1 MNTTR
6 TAIVV
11 AIGLIMALWWAVM
24 PPRFAPEQAGPI
36 GAARQLQCPEGSR
49 LEGKLCVCPDNSA
62 WNGVVCERGA
72 KKLGVVSHKLGPARD
87 AASSLAFARSK
98 VPSLPGT
105 LTSWPAKLDAI
116 NSAFPQAGSVA
127 MIEVV
132 SGRGREA
139 GHVAIVEEVGDSW
152 LTIIEGNYISGEVT
166 RRTAAGKNLAD
177 AARQLRIVGY
187 FHP

>member
-1 MNTTR
+1 MLTMR

-24 PPRFAPEQAGPI
+24 PPRFTPAQAGPV

-72 KKLGVVSHKLGPARD
+72 KKLGIVSQNLGPARGAD
-87 AASSLAFARSK
+87 SSLAFARTK

-127 MIEVV
+127 MIEVAT
-132 SGRGREA
+132 GRGSEA

-187 FHP
+187 FQP